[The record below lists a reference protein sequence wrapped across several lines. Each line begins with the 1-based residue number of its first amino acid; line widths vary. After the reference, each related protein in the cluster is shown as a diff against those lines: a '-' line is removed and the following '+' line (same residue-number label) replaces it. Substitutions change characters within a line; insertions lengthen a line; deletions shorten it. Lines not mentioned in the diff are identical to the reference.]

1 MYIRDYSMKNKDLKD
16 LKNKTVAELDVMAG
30 KTRAEIIRAKI
41 ELAMR
46 RAKNTNVAKNLKR
59 NLAQILTIRKE
70 LEHANV

>member
-30 KTRAEIIRAKI
+30 KTRAEIIRAKM
-41 ELAMR
+41 ELALR
-46 RAKNTNVAKNLKR
+46 RAKNTNVYKNLKR

-70 LEHANV
+70 LVLAIV

>member
-1 MYIRDYSMKNKDLKD
+1 MKNKDLKD

-30 KTRAEIIRAKI
+30 KTRAEIIRAKM

>member
-30 KTRAEIIRAKI
+30 KTRAEIIRAKM